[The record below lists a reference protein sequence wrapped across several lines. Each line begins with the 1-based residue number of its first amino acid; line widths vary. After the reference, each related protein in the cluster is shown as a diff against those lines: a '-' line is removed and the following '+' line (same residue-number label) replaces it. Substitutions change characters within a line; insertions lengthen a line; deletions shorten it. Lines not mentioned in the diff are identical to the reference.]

1 MSDPSTAQS
10 DVTAEPTETVAN
22 LYRFVSAVLADPPR
36 PEAVREFKA
45 GLRPGATELPTEP
58 LQSGFNSIREWA
70 DSIEDVEATATA
82 LERAHTRLFVGPRP
96 ALQIHES
103 YYAGDY
109 LGQPLAT
116 LKKRYATLGIQPS
129 EGLKEE
135 ADHAAVELAALAV
148 LTRQEGDRLRA
159 KRTFLKS
166 HGWWLPSL
174 AADIRETAESPFYQA
189 VGAVLA
195 GLIRHDTAR
204 LEVELDRPGD

>member
-1 MSDPSTAQS
+1 MSEPSTAES
-10 DVTAEPTETVAN
+10 DMTSEATETVAN
-22 LYRFVSAVLADPPR
+22 LYRFLSAVLADPPR

-45 GLRPGATELPTEP
+45 GLLPGATELPTEP
-58 LQSGFNSIREWA
+58 LQRGFQSMREWA
-70 DSIEDVEATATA
+70 DSIDDVEATANA

-109 LGQPLAT
+109 LGQPLVT

-135 ADHAAVELAALAV
+135 PDHAAVVLAALAV
-148 LTRQEGDRLRA
+148 LTRQEGDRLPA
-159 KRTFLKS
+159 KRAFLES

-174 AADIRETAESPFYQA
+174 AADIRETAESPFYEA
-189 VGAVLA
+189 VGEVLD

-204 LEVELDRPGD
+204 LEIEFDPPGD